1 MTDYTQQLEEEVE
14 RLKQKL
20 DETVA
25 NYDAL
30 YNDEDALRNRVRE
43 LGEKSAQRW
52 IDDNTTPKKATQCKM
67 SPEAIQDFQNM
78 HGVFS
83 HRTIAAQFGIEEAEI
98 DKMMKEYFNA
108 E

>member
-1 MTDYTQQLEEEVE
+1 MTDYTQQLEEENE

-25 NYDAL
+25 KYDDL
-30 YNDEDALRNRVRE
+30 YNNKDNLRERIRE
-43 LGEKSAQRW
+43 IDIEKYAQP
-52 IDDNTTPKKATQCKM
+52 IGVPAKYAGI
-67 SPEAIQDFQNM
+67 SPEALQDFQNM

-83 HRTIAAQFGIEEAEI
+83 YKTIAKSLGIDEAEI
-98 DKMMKEYFNA
+98 DKLMKEHFNA